1 MSNLRTY
8 IVRRLDG
15 VDQDY
20 TVDKKCN
27 GSDLLDKVSRVK
39 ERAERER
46 EPAQSCSCCHLT
58 SGDGGKKGNRR
69 PKNCMQLSCL
79 SRSLLYISK
88 SSTVHCLAPI
98 PIFTVVIRGL

>member
-27 GSDLLDKVSRVK
+27 GSDLLDKVSREK
-39 ERAERER
+39 EREDW

-58 SGDGGKKGNRR
+58 SGGGGKKGNRR
-69 PKNCMQLSCL
+69 PKDCMQLSCL
-79 SRSLLYISK
+79 SRSLLSISK

>member
-39 ERAERER
+39 ERAEKENRLSHAVVATSPRVVGER
-46 EPAQSCSCCHLT
+46 KAI
-58 SGDGGKKGNRR
+58 GGG
-69 PKNCMQLSCL
+69 
-79 SRSLLYISK
+79 
-88 SSTVHCLAPI
+88 
-98 PIFTVVIRGL
+98 